1 MARSARRDV
10 EYAASRGLLAAH
22 SAARLSRVA
31 RSWAP
36 PGMAESER
44 AVGRARGA
52 RGGKCSG
59 AGRAGLPRA
68 GWDDQLGRWT
78 GGSQPEWSRK
88 ATPGPRPRKLHGMRQ
103 SFRTIALHCELVHPA
118 QTPDPGPIQRVHN
131 RMFEAGEPLY
141 GSFTVT
147 HEGAVLS
154 NQAARPGVLSQ
165 VSFLT
170 DRIRFIEERTSL
182 GVEEFSER
190 VRRVGELT
198 TEQRPLPLLTGQGVT
213 LRALIT
219 PRTTAR
225 EFLGSRVLVDTSPL
239 GRLQRPLQGL
249 GLRLTFGP
257 QPGSPNAYAVRVETV
272 AGDPRAL
279 WLEIVG
285 TFPPIATGGAPQPA
299 QAWETVQRN
308 LQATYDFATGEVLDC
323 LEAFE
328 KGQEPDEGS
337 FE

>member
-1 MARSARRDV
+1 
-10 EYAASRGLLAAH
+10 
-22 SAARLSRVA
+22 
-31 RSWAP
+31 
-36 PGMAESER
+36 
-44 AVGRARGA
+44 
-52 RGGKCSG
+52 
-59 AGRAGLPRA
+59 
-68 GWDDQLGRWT
+68 
-78 GGSQPEWSRK
+78 
-88 ATPGPRPRKLHGMRQ
+88 MRQ

-118 QTPDPGPIQRVHN
+118 QTPDPGPVQRVHN

-165 VSFLT
+165 VAFLA
-170 DRIRFIEERTSL
+170 DRIRFIEERTGL
-182 GVEEFSER
+182 GIEEFAER

-198 TEQRPLPLLTGQGVT
+198 SEQRPLPLLTGQGVT
-213 LRALIT
+213 LRALVT
-219 PRTTAR
+219 PRTLAR
-225 EFLGSRVLVDTSPL
+225 EFLGSKVLGDPSPL

-257 QPGSPNAYAVRVETV
+257 QPGSPNAYAVRVESV
-272 AGDPRAL
+272 ASDPQSL
-279 WLEIVG
+279 WLEVVG
-285 TFPPIATGGAPQPA
+285 TFPPIAAGAAAEPA

-308 LQATYDFATGEVLDC
+308 LQATYAFANGEVLDC

-328 KGQEPDEGS
+328 NGDAGA